1 MKKKNDSPLH
11 IILFILVL
19 VNVIIIRDGFLGNDK
34 LYFAL
39 FGAVPL
45 ALYAVYRIWKQHR
58 ASDYSQN

>member
-1 MKKKNDSPLH
+1 M
-11 IILFILVL
+11 VL